1 MSLPW
6 GPGIEWVDPER
17 SLGKPLPRWSR
28 RGHLNTICMLF
39 FPLVWAVLSCSVRPF
54 PSPPRLLC
62 PWGCSRLEYWSG
74 LPCPPPRDLPNQG
87 SNPASHIADGFFNI
101 CATREA
107 QEYWYGQPIPSPGYL
122 PDLEIGLGSPALQVD
137 FFYQLSY
144 QGRPNFCHFFRN
156 FFFFLLLWPGRGEN
170 SGLGPAVAPEVHSS
184 GSDGLC
190 GIQASEQNWGQSPA
204 SAIFIA
210 LECVCSPVRGH
221 ANPPSFVAAWHWP

>member
-1 MSLPW
+1 M
-6 GPGIEWVDPER
+6 

-107 QEYWYGQPIPSPGYL
+107 HEYWYGQPIPSPGYL

-156 FFFFLLLWPGRGEN
+156 FFFFSFCGQEEGKILVWGLLWHQR
-170 SGLGPAVAPEVHSS
+170 
-184 GSDGLC
+184 
-190 GIQASEQNWGQSPA
+190 
-204 SAIFIA
+204 FIA
-210 LECVCSPVRGH
+210 VDLMGSVGFRQVSRTEASLQH
-221 ANPPSFVAAWHWP
+221 QQYS

>member
-1 MSLPW
+1 MSRPREVFGKALAQM
-6 GPGIEWVDPER
+6 VQKRAPEYHLYVIL
-17 SLGKPLPRWSR
+17 SVGLGCAEL
-28 RGHLNTICMLF
+28 
-39 FPLVWAVLSCSVRPF
+39 LSPALSE
-54 PSPPRLLC
+54 PPRLLC

-190 GIQASEQNWGQSPA
+190 GIQASEQN
-204 SAIFIA
+204 
-210 LECVCSPVRGH
+210 
-221 ANPPSFVAAWHWP
+221 